1 MKKSILFLLV
11 LITVFLTACTEQ
23 ENPVII
29 TLDSMGG
36 EELESV
42 VINQGDS
49 LILPIPTNEGYI
61 FAGWYEDTDFTMP
74 FSIVDAPQ
82 ESIILYAKWIESS
95 LNIWRI
101 KINDQSTHKISI
113 SILIIGEVNFI
124 GFDAR
129 LYYDDTSLTINEID
143 NTLSATINTENSGE
157 IVFNYVN
164 ALSPINKD
172 TVVLTIDFDIVNE
185 FLSDSLFIEVIDMI
199 SIKENYEIYSVDF
212 SLIQP

>member
-1 MKKSILFLLV
+1 MKKNILFLLV
-11 LITVFLTACTEQ
+11 LITVFLTTCTEQ
-23 ENPVII
+23 ENPIII

-95 LNIWRI
+95 LNIWKI
-101 KINDQSTHKISI
+101 KINDQSTHEISI

-172 TVVLTIDFDIVNE
+172 TVVLTIDFDIINE
-185 FLSDSLFIEVIDMI
+185 FASDSLSIEVIDMI
-199 SIKENYEIYSVDF
+199 SIKKNYEIYSVDF
-212 SLIQP
+212 YLIQP